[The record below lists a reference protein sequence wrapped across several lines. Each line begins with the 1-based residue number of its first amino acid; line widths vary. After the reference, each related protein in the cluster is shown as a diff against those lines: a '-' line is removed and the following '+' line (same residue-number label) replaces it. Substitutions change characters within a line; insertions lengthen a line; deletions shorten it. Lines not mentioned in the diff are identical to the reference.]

1 MPCGKYSPTFKTKKY
16 IAAHVLKMRPTYPQR
31 YRNLLF
37 LPSIHRSF
45 SQGIEGRQSGFC
57 DSSAIHVTAYHKGT
71 DRLTAEAAPYAAKWK
86 GYGMK
91 VGKHALVFAA
101 IMLGFGGMASA
112 QTAPALPPSLAVQ
125 ADGAAYADIADLVT
139 ISPLIIDA
147 TIRNLQKIAPE
158 QAIGVPADRQRMLVE
173 ADVTSL
179 IRGQGGI
186 TPRVRFLLDVPKDA
200 KGKIPKLKKQRFF
213 LLGNIVNGKPGEIRL
228 SRPNALVQYSPANDA
243 LVRGITKEAVLIDAP
258 PKITGIISAFYSA
271 GTVLGEGETQIFLR
285 TAKEQ
290 PLSLSILSRPGQEK
304 RWAVSTAEVI
314 DESASAPAK
323 FTLLWYRLA
332 CELPRALSPDLVE
345 AADSDNAA
353 RAQADY
359 KFVLD
364 SLGPCGRKR

>member
-1 MPCGKYSPTFKTKKY
+1 MMK
-16 IAAHVLKMRPTYPQR
+16 
-31 YRNLLF
+31 
-37 LPSIHRSF
+37 
-45 SQGIEGRQSGFC
+45 SGW
-57 DSSAIHVTAYHKGT
+57 VT
-71 DRLTAEAAPYAAKWK
+71 
-86 GYGMK
+86 
-91 VGKHALVFAA
+91 VGFMA

-112 QTAPALPPSLAVQ
+112 QTGPLLPPSLAVQ
-125 ADGAAYADIADLVT
+125 AENAAYADIADLVT
-139 ISPLIIDA
+139 VSPLIVDG

-173 ADVTSL
+173 ADVTAL

-200 KGKIPKLKKQRFF
+200 KGKIPKLKKQRLF
-213 LLGNIVNGKPGEIRL
+213 LFGSTVNGKPGEIRL
-228 SRPNALVQYSPANDA
+228 SRPNALVQYSVANDT
-243 LVRGITKEAVLIDAP
+243 LVRNITKEAVLIDAP
-258 PKITGIISAFYSA
+258 PKITGVISAFYSA
-271 GTVLGEGETQIFLR
+271 GTVLGEGETQVFLR

-290 PLSLSILSRPGQEK
+290 PLSLSILSRPGQDK

-332 CELPRALSPDLVE
+332 CDLPRALLSDLVE
-345 AADSDNAA
+345 AADSENAA

>member
-1 MPCGKYSPTFKTKKY
+1 
-16 IAAHVLKMRPTYPQR
+16 
-31 YRNLLF
+31 
-37 LPSIHRSF
+37 
-45 SQGIEGRQSGFC
+45 
-57 DSSAIHVTAYHKGT
+57 
-71 DRLTAEAAPYAAKWK
+71 
-86 GYGMK
+86 MK
-91 VGKHALVFAA
+91 VGRPALVFAA
-101 IMLGFGGMASA
+101 ITLGFGGMASA
-112 QTAPALPPSLAVQ
+112 QTARVLPSALSVQ
-125 ADGAAYADIADLVT
+125 AEDAAYADIADLVT
-139 ISPLIIDA
+139 ISPLIVDA
-147 TIRNLQKIAPE
+147 TIRKLQKIAPE
-158 QAIGVPADRQRMLVE
+158 QALGVPDDRQRMLVE

-213 LLGNIVNGKPGEIRL
+213 LFGSSVTGKPGEIRL
-228 SRPNALVQYSPANDA
+228 SRPDALAQYSPANDA
-243 LVRGITKEAVLIDAP
+243 LVRGIAKEAVLIDAP

-271 GTVLGEGETQIFLR
+271 GTVLGEGETQVFLR
-285 TAKEQ
+285 TAKER

-314 DESASAPAK
+314 DESATAPAK

-332 CELPRALSPDLVE
+332 CDLPRSLSSDLVE
-345 AADSDNAA
+345 AADSDDAA